1 MLKNFS
7 GVGNDMRIENHLEWL
22 CDRMVEKNSSAITII
37 SFLHLR
43 EYKWRHPADR
53 MPPLFYKSESCDS
66 GQEITCG

>member
-22 CDRMVEKNSSAITII
+22 CDRMVEKNSSAITTI

-53 MPPLFYKSESCDS
+53 MPPNVFE
-66 GQEITCG
+66 